1 MSPLPQTAAVN
12 HALLRRPSKLAL
24 ALVAIVATSCSSSGT
39 SGGPPAAFVGG
50 AAVDEPRAAIAA
62 RDILA
67 AGGSAVDAVTAAY
80 FALSVTLPSS
90 ASLGGGGVCLVFDAK
105 LGRIEAVDFMPRGMA
120 AGGPS
125 VPMNVRGFFIMQGRY
140 GRSRWEQVVAPAEG
154 LARFGTPVSRALA
167 SELAD
172 SAGIISASPD
182 LARIFG
188 RGGGPLREGDQ
199 LIQLDLANT
208 LAVVRSR
215 GGKDFHAGPEA
226 PAFVA
231 AARAAGARFT
241 LEEFRAVAPELRAPV
256 AVNFEGLRVAFA
268 PPPANAGLYQAQ
280 LWQMLLPR
288 WQAAPRDEQPHL
300 LVEASRRAMAETQT
314 WPSLDLADFATVGA
328 YISAQRAASLMADY
342 RPQQR
347 ASARPAGSF
356 VEEPATTT
364 LVAADKEGGAA
375 ACAVSM
381 GARFGSGRV
390 ANGVVLAAPTQAALR
405 GIASLDVM
413 LAVRSYGG
421 TFSLSPRANTGQ
433 VVFAGGAGNGPG
445 AAAALVQTALT
456 TTLERRPLDEAMD
469 RPRLSPVD
477 GGDEIRAEEG
487 AAQRYPG
494 LASRGHRLV
503 PGGGIGRIN
512 AISCTGG
519 LIDEPTTC
527 RVRADTRGHGLA
539 VGGVR

>member
-1 MSPLPQTAAVN
+1 M
-12 HALLRRPSKLAL
+12 
-24 ALVAIVATSCSSSGT
+24 ATSCSSSAP

-50 AAVDEPRAAIAA
+50 AAADEPRAAIVA

-67 AGGSAVDAVTAAY
+67 AGGSAVDAATAAY
-80 FALSVTLPSS
+80 FALSVTLPGS
-90 ASLGGGGVCLVFDAK
+90 ASLGGSGVCLVFDAK
-105 LGRIEAVDFMPRGMA
+105 LNRIEAVDFMARGTA
-120 AGGPS
+120 AGGVT
-125 VPMNVRGFFIMQGRY
+125 VPMNARGFFIMQGRY

-167 SELAD
+167 RELAD
-172 SAGIISASPD
+172 ASGIIAASPE
-182 LARIFG
+182 LARIYQRNG
-188 RGGGPLREGDQ
+188 APVREGDQ
-199 LIQLDLANT
+199 LVQPDLANT
-208 LAVVRSR
+208 LAVLRSR
-215 GGKDFHAGPEA
+215 GGKEFHEGPEA

-231 AARAAGARFT
+231 AARAAGAGFT
-241 LEEFRAVAPELRAPV
+241 SEEFRSAAPELRAPV

-288 WQAAPRDEQPHL
+288 WQAASRDEQPHL

-314 WPSLDLADFATVGA
+314 WANLDLADFGIVGA
-328 YISAQRAASLMADY
+328 YTSAQRAASLMADY

-347 ASARPAGSF
+347 ASAKPAGGF

-364 LVAADKEGGAA
+364 LVAADKEGGAV

-390 ANGVVLAAPTQAALR
+390 ANGVVLAAPSPAALR
-405 GIASLDVM
+405 GTASLDLM
-413 LAVRSYGG
+413 MAVRSYGG
-421 TFSLSPRANTGQ
+421 TFSLSTRANTGQ

-445 AAAALVQTALT
+445 AATALVQTALA

-469 RPRLSPVD
+469 RPRLSPV
-477 GGDEIRAEEG
+477 GGSDELRAEEG

-494 LASRGHRLV
+494 LATRGHRLV
-503 PGGGIGRIN
+503 PGGEIARIN